1 MSQLHL
7 FGEYLKQ
14 YLKARLAYRL
24 DLVVEFITDLVSQS
38 FNLIFILVVFGHT
51 QTLGGWNQSEVI
63 FIYGYFLLPWSIF
76 ATFFNLW
83 SFNDRYIIKGEL
95 DRVLT
100 RPAHSLLQVIMESMT
115 PESLIGVLTGLI
127 VMGYGAQHLDLIWT
141 WYDPLL
147 LILFILGGVAVYAG
161 VYISLTSISLYTD
174 SKTDIQPIVF
184 NVSTYGRYP
193 VNIFSRFI
201 QFGLTWILPFAFV
214 GFYPASYLLDKGD
227 WRIYAFIT
235 PIVGLAYFTLAVVL
249 WNRGIRHYR
258 GAGN

>member
-14 YLKARLAYRL
+14 YLKARLAYRF
-24 DLVVEFITDLVSQS
+24 DLIVEFITDLVSQS

-127 VMGYGAQHLDLIWT
+127 VMGYGAQNLDLTWT

-193 VNIFSRFI
+193 INIFSRFI

-235 PIVGLAYFTLAVVL
+235 PIVGLAYFTLAVIL